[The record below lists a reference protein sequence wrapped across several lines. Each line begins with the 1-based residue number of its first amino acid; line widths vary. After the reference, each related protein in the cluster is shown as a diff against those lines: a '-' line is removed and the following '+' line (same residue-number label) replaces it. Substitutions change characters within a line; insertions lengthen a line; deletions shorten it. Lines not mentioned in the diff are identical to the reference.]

1 MYMTKTSSARIRRR
15 ARYDLVKDIVFI
27 LIGAA
32 IAFMLART
40 GGLDII
46 ISWFDNSAVASF
58 VAGIFFTS
66 AFTIAPSAV
75 ALSHI
80 IGHASPHT
88 VALWGGLGALC
99 GDLALFFFIKDRF
112 AEDLRTSLRPSLV
125 KHVLSSFH
133 LGFMKWLSPFLG
145 ALIIA
150 SPLPDEL
157 GLTLMGLSRV
167 RLAILIPVSY
177 VMNAVGIY
185 ALVWFANTM

>member
-1 MYMTKTSSARIRRR
+1 MTKTSSARIRRR

-32 IAFMLART
+32 IALMLART

-88 VALWGGLGALC
+88 VALWGALGALC

-112 AEDLRTSLRPSLV
+112 AEDLRTSLRPSLA
-125 KHVLSSFH
+125 KHILSSFH
-133 LGFMKWLSPFLG
+133 LGFMKWLAPFLG

-167 RLAILIPVSY
+167 RLAVLIPVSY